1 MMVDLGGVGKGFTGD
16 EVVKT
21 MKGDGVTSAL
31 FSLGGNIQTIGTK
44 PDGEKWYVGIKDP
57 ESDGYLGGVR
67 VQDEA
72 VITSGGYERYFEEDG
87 QTYWHIMDPETAAP
101 ARSGLKSVTIV
112 SPLGVYCDTL
122 STAVFVRGA
131 DWGAD
136 FWRTHQD
143 FEMVLVLEDG
153 SLWVTAGLAGSFTL
167 AEDYQDLEVTVI
179 QL

>member
-1 MMVDLGGVGKGFTGD
+1 M
-16 EVVKT
+16 
-21 MKGDGVTSAL
+21 
-31 FSLGGNIQTIGTK
+31 
-44 PDGEKWYVGIKDP
+44 
-57 ESDGYLGGVR
+57 
-67 VQDEA
+67 
-72 VITSGGYERYFEEDG
+72 
-87 QTYWHIMDPETAAP
+87 
-101 ARSGLKSVTIV
+101 
-112 SPLGVYCDTL
+112 
-122 STAVFVRGA
+122 FVRGA